1 MKKVLLV
8 IGIFVVAIL
17 VGYAILKSEMTTKN
31 NQLDIINPTDIADKN
46 MVDSTLL
53 RKGYGHT
60 VADFKFIDQFG
71 DSITQEVTKGKVYVV
86 DYFFTTCGS
95 ICPIMSNQMTRVQ
108 KEFLKEPNFV
118 ILSHTVWP
126 EDDTVEQLANYGKKY
141 GAVKDKWYFLTGDK
155 EQLYGQA
162 RKSYFLLKPAEAG
175 NVGDGNSDFIHTNNF
190 VLIDQHKRIRGYYD
204 GTNTEEVNHLIKDI
218 HTLLGDN

>member
-1 MKKVLLV
+1 MKKILVV
-8 IGIFVVAIL
+8 IGIFGVAVAI
-17 VGYAILKSEMTTKN
+17 GYAILKSEMTEKN
-31 NQLDIINPTDIADKN
+31 NQLAIINPTDIVEKSL
-46 MVDSTLL
+46 VDSTLL

-60 VADFKFIDQFG
+60 IGNFKFIDQFG
-71 DSITQEVTKGKVYVV
+71 DSVTQEVTKGKVYVV

-95 ICPIMSNQMTRVQ
+95 ICPIMTNQMTRVQ
-108 KEFLKEPNFV
+108 KEFLNEPNFV

-126 EDDTVEQLANYGKKY
+126 EQDTVEQLANYGKKY
-141 GAVKDKWYFLTGDK
+141 GAVKGKWYFLTGDK
-155 EQLYGQA
+155 EKLYSQA

-204 GTNTEEVNHLIKDI
+204 GTSSEEVENLIKDI